1 MIKSLCIKNFSV
13 NELKSLTGKLNA
25 RGYKWANGMTICL
38 EHLQKW
44 ENGQI
49 NYLHLEG
56 KKVTHYWK
64 QLNNSKLITIDELFP
79 MTKDQLKPGMI
90 VVCNDDHKYLVA
102 IAANQLFLMGLYGHE
117 ILSHFNDDLT
127 CSVDPNFTIDK
138 VYKTTNFTCM
148 ETMMSLDER
157 FVELIWERKEVVVSM
172 DEIAKLVGCS
182 VSQLKI
188 IK

>member
-1 MIKSLCIKNFSV
+1 MMKSLYIKNFSV

-44 ENGQI
+44 GKMD
-49 NYLHLEG
+49 YLHFEG
-56 KKVTHYWK
+56 KKVTHYCK
-64 QLNNSKLITIDELFP
+64 QMDYSELITINELFP

-90 VVCNDDHKYLVA
+90 VVCSNNSKYLVTMVA
-102 IAANQLFLMGLYGHE
+102 DQLFLMGLYGHE

-127 CSVDPNFTIDK
+127 CSITHSYDIDK
-138 VYKTTNFTCM
+138 VYKTTDFAGA
-148 ETMMSLDER
+148 ESILELDKR
-157 FVELIWERKEVVVSM
+157 FVELIWERKEVIVTM
-172 DEIAKLVGCS
+172 DEVAKLVGCN

-188 IK
+188 VK

>member
-1 MIKSLCIKNFSV
+1 MMKSLYIKNFSV

-44 ENGQI
+44 GQMD
-49 NYLHLEG
+49 YLHFEG
-56 KKVTHYWK
+56 KKVTHYYR
-64 QLNNSKLITIDELFP
+64 QMDNSELITINELFP

-90 VVCNDDHKYLVA
+90 VVCNNNSKYLVA
-102 IAANQLFLMGLYGHE
+102 TAANQLFLMGLCGHE

-127 CSVDPNFTIDK
+127 CSVTPSYNIDK
-138 VYKTTNFTCM
+138 VYKTTNFSGAENM
-148 ETMMSLDER
+148 LDLDER
-157 FVELIWERKEVVVSM
+157 FVELIWERKEVIVTM

>member
-1 MIKSLCIKNFSV
+1 MIKSLCVKNFSV
-13 NELKSLTGKLNA
+13 DELKSLAGKLNA

-44 ENGQI
+44 GNGKI
-49 NYLHLEG
+49 YYLHFEG

-64 QLNNSKLITIDELFP
+64 QIDNSELITINELFP

-90 VVCNDDHKYLVA
+90 VVCSNNSKYLVTV
-102 IAANQLFLMGLYGHE
+102 AANQLFLMGLYGHE

-127 CSVDPNFTIDK
+127 CTTLPSYNIDK
-138 VYKTTNFTCM
+138 VYKTTGFTCM
-148 ETMMSLDER
+148 ETLIDLDER
-157 FVELIWERKEVVVSM
+157 FVELIWERKEVVVTM
-172 DEIAKLVGCS
+172 DEIAKLVGCN

-188 IK
+188 VK